1 MKTTALIP
9 ARLESERF
17 PNKLIKKINGT
28 PIILKTYRAAIDT
41 GLFDNV
47 YVVSGDDKILELIQS
62 EGGKT
67 FKSIK
72 NHNSG
77 TDRIAEAV
85 IKLDTDIVVNL
96 QGDEPF
102 ISKKAIESLIKSF
115 DDKSVEMASLMT
127 KFESFEE
134 LNNPNNVKVIVD
146 NNYNALYFSRLPIPY
161 ASKKL
166 IDYNRHIGIYAFLK
180 QSLIEFSN
188 LKRLNLE
195 IVENLE
201 GNRVVENSK
210 KIRMV
215 STDFHGISIDTPQD
229 LLKAEK
235 FISLNDQ
242 NFIKVYFK

>member
-17 PNKLIKKINGT
+17 PNKLIKKINGI
-28 PIILKTYRAAIDT
+28 PIILKTYRAALDT
-41 GLFDNV
+41 GLFENV
-47 YVVSGDDKILELIQS
+47 YVVSGNDEILELIKS
-62 EGGKT
+62 DGGKT
-67 FKSIK
+67 FKSQK
-72 NHNSG
+72 KHNSG

-85 IKLDTDIVVNL
+85 IKLNTDIVVNL

-102 ISKKAIESLIKSF
+102 INKNAIESLIRSF

-146 NNYNALYFSRLPIPY
+146 NNCDAIYFSRLPIPH
-161 ASKKL
+161 ASKNL
-166 IDYNRHIGIYAFLK
+166 IDYNHHIGVYAFLK

-195 IVENLE
+195 IIENLE

-215 STDFHGISIDTPQD
+215 STDFHGISIDTPED

-235 FISLNDQ
+235 FISLND
-242 NFIKVYFK
+242 

>member
-9 ARLESERF
+9 ARLKSKRF

-28 PIILKTYRAAIDT
+28 PIILKTYRAAVDT
-41 GLFDNV
+41 GLFDDV
-47 YVVSGDDKILELIQS
+47 YVVSADDEILELIMA

-67 FKSIK
+67 LKSLK

-77 TDRIAEAV
+77 TDRIAEAAV
-85 IKLDTDIVVNL
+85 NLNTDIVVNL

-102 ISKKAIESLIKSF
+102 INKIAIDSLIKSF

-127 KFESFEE
+127 KFQSFEE

-146 NNYNALYFSRLPIPY
+146 INNNALYFSRLPIPH
-161 ASKKL
+161 ASRNL
-166 IDYNRHIGIYAFLK
+166 NDYNLHIGIYAFLK

-195 IVENLE
+195 ITENLE
-201 GNRVVENSK
+201 GNRVVENAK
-210 KIRMV
+210 KIRMI
-215 STDFHGISIDTPQD
+215 STDFHGISIDTPED

-235 FISLNDQ
+235 FNPLND
-242 NFIKVYFK
+242 

>member
-1 MKTTALIP
+1 MKTIALIP
-9 ARLESERF
+9 ARLESKRF

-28 PIILKTYRAAIDT
+28 PIILKTYRAALDT

-47 YVVSGDDKILELIQS
+47 YVVSGNDKILELIKS

-67 FKSIK
+67 FKSLK

-85 IKLDTDIVVNL
+85 IKLNTDIVVNL

-161 ASKKL
+161 DSKKL

-215 STDFHGISIDTPQD
+215 STDFQGISIDTPED

-235 FISLNDQ
+235 FISLND
-242 NFIKVYFK
+242 

>member
-17 PNKLIKKINGT
+17 PNKLIKKINGI
-28 PIILKTYRAAIDT
+28 PIILKTYGAALDT
-41 GLFDNV
+41 GLFENV
-47 YVVSGDDKILELIQS
+47 YVVSGNDEILELIKS
-62 EGGKT
+62 DGGKT
-67 FKSIK
+67 FKSLK

-77 TDRIAEAV
+77 TDRIAEAA
-85 IKLDTDIVVNL
+85 IKLNTDIVVNL

-102 ISKKAIESLIKSF
+102 ISKKAIESLIRSF

-146 NNYNALYFSRLPIPY
+146 NNCDALYFSRLPIPH
-161 ASKKL
+161 ASKNL
-166 IDYNRHIGIYAFLK
+166 NDYNRHIGIYAFLK

-195 IVENLE
+195 ILENLE

-215 STDFHGISIDTPQD
+215 STDFHGISIDTPED

-235 FISLNDQ
+235 FISLND
-242 NFIKVYFK
+242 

>member
-1 MKTTALIP
+1 M
-9 ARLESERF
+9 
-17 PNKLIKKINGT
+17 
-28 PIILKTYRAAIDT
+28 KTYRAALDT
-41 GLFDNV
+41 GLFENV
-47 YVVSGDDKILELIQS
+47 YVVSGNDEILELIKS
-62 EGGKT
+62 DGGKT
-67 FKSIK
+67 FKSQK
-72 NHNSG
+72 KHNSG

-85 IKLDTDIVVNL
+85 IKLNTDIVVNL

-102 ISKKAIESLIKSF
+102 ISKKAIESLIRSF

-146 NNYNALYFSRLPIPY
+146 NNCDALYFSRLPIPY

-195 IVENLE
+195 IIENLE
-201 GNRVVENSK
+201 GNRAIENSK
-210 KIRMV
+210 KIRMIK
-215 STDFHGISIDTPQD
+215 TDFIGISIDTPED

-235 FISLNDQ
+235 FISLND
-242 NFIKVYFK
+242 

>member
-1 MKTTALIP
+1 
-9 ARLESERF
+9 
-17 PNKLIKKINGT
+17 
-28 PIILKTYRAAIDT
+28 
-41 GLFDNV
+41 
-47 YVVSGDDKILELIQS
+47 
-62 EGGKT
+62 
-67 FKSIK
+67 
-72 NHNSG
+72 
-77 TDRIAEAV
+77 
-85 IKLDTDIVVNL
+85 
-96 QGDEPF
+96 
-102 ISKKAIESLIKSF
+102 
-115 DDKSVEMASLMT
+115 MASLMT

-161 ASKKL
+161 DSKKL

-215 STDFHGISIDTPQD
+215 STDFHGLSIDTPED

-235 FISLNDQ
+235 FISLND
-242 NFIKVYFK
+242 